1 MPDPVAPPR
10 NAAMAVAATAL
21 KAQQSR
27 MRVIAENIA
36 NAEST
41 AQVAG
46 GQPYRR
52 QVPVF
57 QAREVD
63 GSTLPHHLLAGP
75 GAALLRRH
83 VQHLHEHRPRG
94 LPRVLQALR
103 RFRLLEEGEQAPDL
117 AQALGPVVGIR
128 PHAAGHALRRAEQ
141 VAEHGNGPAPR
152 RAEVAPGVLEEGGRA
167 PGLQNP
173 VEQPVNPGARVHA
186 GAHALELAGFLQLRD
201 EVAQV
206 AIGHRGILAN
216 A

>member
-63 GSTLPHHLLAGP
+63 GATGV
-75 GAALLRRH
+75 AL
-83 VQHLHEHRPRG
+83 
-94 LPRVLQALR
+94 
-103 RFRLLEEGEQAPDL
+103 
-117 AQALGPVVGIR
+117 
-128 PHAAGHALRRAEQ
+128 
-141 VAEHGNGPAPR
+141 
-152 RAEVAPGVLEEGGRA
+152 AEVRPDQRDFRKEYDPSHPAADGEGYVLRPNVDTLVEAMDMREAQRA
-167 PGLQNP
+167 YEANLN
-173 VEQPVNPGARVHA
+173 VIETARSMDSRT
-186 GAHALELAGFLQLRD
+186 LD
-201 EVAQV
+201 
-206 AIGHRGILAN
+206 ILKR
-216 A
+216 